1 MSPPDSALANLQQ
14 PSTNLERQLSGQRP
28 ERDEALVWQTA
39 TAELLR
45 IMDGET
51 G

>member
-1 MSPPDSALANLQQ
+1 MSPPDSALINLQQ
-14 PSTNLERQLSGQRP
+14 TIHDLERQLAGQRP